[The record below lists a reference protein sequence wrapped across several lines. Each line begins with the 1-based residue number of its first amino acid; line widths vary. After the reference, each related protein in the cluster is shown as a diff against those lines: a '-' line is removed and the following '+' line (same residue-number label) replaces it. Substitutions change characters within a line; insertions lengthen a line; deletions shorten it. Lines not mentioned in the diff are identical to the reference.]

1 MDLLSFKCHVCGNKV
16 KKLKKFKDIYSI
28 KNGAS
33 IICEQC
39 KSEYAVSKP
48 ISAIGKFYSYA
59 FIGGLIAF
67 VWLFLTVFID
77 KILGKEIAN
86 ALGIWAWVL
95 SAGIYIILELI
106 IALILP
112 LKLKEKKD

>member
-1 MDLLSFKCHVCGNKV
+1 MGILSFKCHVCGSKV
-16 KKLKKFKDIYSI
+16 QKIRKLKDIYSI
-28 KNGAS
+28 KNGTS
-33 IICEQC
+33 IICEHC
-39 KSEYAVSKP
+39 KSEYAVPKS
-48 ISAIGKFYSYA
+48 IGIIGQFYSYV

-67 VWLFLTVFID
+67 VWLFLTVFLD

-95 SAGIYIILELI
+95 SAGVYILLELI